1 MESTTV
7 VAFGKGSNPKTTL
20 YVGGLDPTVL
30 ESNLY
35 SAFIPFGEIRDVS
48 IPLDYASGKHR
59 GFGFV
64 EFEDSEDAGAAIDN
78 MHNAEFF
85 GRVLRVNYAQ
95 PMRIKTGLKGPSKQ
109 PVWADADTYLE
120 QQQQQ
125 QQEQEKEHEE
135 TQQDHEETLTE
146 EPNSSVA
153 DPMKDLERALG

>member
-7 VAFGKGSNPKTTL
+7 VAAGKGSNPKTTL
-20 YVGGLDPTVL
+20 YVGGLDLTVV

-78 MHNAEFF
+78 MHNSEFF

-95 PMRIKTGLKGPSKQ
+95 PMRIKAGMKGPSKQ
-109 PVWADADTYLE
+109 AVWADADTYLE
-120 QQQQQ
+120 QQQQEEQ
-125 QQEQEKEHEE
+125 QQTEQDQEE
-135 TQQDHEETLTE
+135 EAVNDESAPIPAT
-146 EPNSSVA
+146 S
-153 DPMKDLERALG
+153 DPMKELEKALS